1 MSIPDVIFHSFISHP
16 CRLAMICGIDSI
28 QILFLLLFLF
38 LLPKEYTAYD
48 CKDYY
53 NYNSYD
59 NALYRR
65 LLLLIL
71 LLIFPCHR
79 IAVFICIGQC
89 FSIFIEIYLR
99 SVIILDDC
107 LSIAIL

>member
-1 MSIPDVIFHSFISHP
+1 
-16 CRLAMICGIDSI
+16 MICGIDSI

-79 IAVFICIGQC
+79 IAVFICIGQG
-89 FSIFIEIYLR
+89 SIWLYSDR
-99 SVIILDDC
+99 G
-107 LSIAIL
+107 LSGLCKSGW